1 MILPLLMLFP
11 GSEGE
16 KHLGMEGQDPGAD
29 RSTTVS
35 SQIVEYCFL
44 SWHVT
49 GGPCIVCMHLFS
61 LSFIHSFKCL
71 LRIYYMADGAMYK
84 AMLLILRPMYCTP
97 TELKTVVLETCCYS
111 DLTLRVT

>member
-35 SQIVEYCFL
+35 SQIVEYCFFVLARDWWPMYCLCAFIL
-44 SWHVT
+44 S
-49 GGPCIVCMHLFS
+49 L
-61 LSFIHSFKCL
+61 IHSFIQMFVKNL
-71 LRIYYMADGAMYK
+71 LYGRRGY
-84 AMLLILRPMYCTP
+84 
-97 TELKTVVLETCCYS
+97 V
-111 DLTLRVT
+111 